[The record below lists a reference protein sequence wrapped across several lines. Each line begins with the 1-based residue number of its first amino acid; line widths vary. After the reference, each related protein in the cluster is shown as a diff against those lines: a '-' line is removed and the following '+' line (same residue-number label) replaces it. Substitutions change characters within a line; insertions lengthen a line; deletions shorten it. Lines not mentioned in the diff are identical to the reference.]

1 MRQLDVYLGESLI
14 GRIVENRKG
23 GRFEYEQSIVDKL
36 AGRPVLSMAFPAKSR
51 PFGEAKTSAWFNGLL
66 PEGNRRD
73 EVCRSLGVLPY
84 DWIGL
89 LAEIGWECAGAVRV
103 FEHGRE
109 RACQLRLE
117 EIPSSELA
125 EKLSSATER
134 LPQVESG
141 LFRMSLGGFQEKMCV
156 VMPAIP
162 EGVSSVAADDVLLP
176 MGDSPSTHILKPES
190 EHYPG
195 LAESEAWA
203 MTVAGNAARA
213 SRVALLDLDDA
224 PSTLVVERY
233 DRVADNG
240 SAHVFRLH
248 QEDVCQVLGIE
259 PHGKYAAAGA
269 PKGND
274 PTYVA
279 IAGLLQKFSFDPEG
293 EKAEL
298 LRQLVA
304 NLALGNWD
312 AHAKNT
318 SFLYCEQMVPTLAPL
333 YDVVPIA
340 EVEPRTTL
348 LSMRVNGVIDPG
360 KLTRADVVAE
370 AVSWGLATADV
381 ESVVDRVLKD
391 LEEGIRIASTAYP
404 AAAARHEANA
414 LERIRKLKG
423 DIRP

>member
-23 GRFEYEQSIVDKL
+23 GRFEYEQSIIGKL
-36 AGRPVLSMAFPAKSR
+36 AGRPVLSMAFPAKVR

-109 RACQLRLE
+109 RACELRLE
-117 EIPSSELA
+117 KISPSELA

-203 MTVAGNAARA
+203 MTAVGNAARA

-233 DRVADNG
+233 DRIADNG
-240 SAHVFRLH
+240 FIRRMFARRL
-248 QEDVCQVLGIE
+248 ESTRTVS
-259 PHGKYAAAGA
+259 
-269 PKGND
+269 
-274 PTYVA
+274 T
-279 IAGLLQKFSFDPEG
+279 
-293 EKAEL
+293 L
-298 LRQLVA
+298 LRVRLRAMTPHTLQLPVCCRSSLPIPRA
-304 NLALGNWD
+304 RRRSCCASLLRTWRLATG
-312 AHAKNT
+312 
-318 SFLYCEQMVPTLAPL
+318 MRM
-333 YDVVPIA
+333 
-340 EVEPRTTL
+340 PRT
-348 LSMRVNGVIDPG
+348 R
-360 KLTRADVVAE
+360 RF
-370 AVSWGLATADV
+370 
-381 ESVVDRVLKD
+381 
-391 LEEGIRIASTAYP
+391 STASKWSP
-404 AAAARHEANA
+404 RSHRSTMWRPLPRSSRARRFFPCA
-414 LERIRKLKG
+414 
-423 DIRP
+423 